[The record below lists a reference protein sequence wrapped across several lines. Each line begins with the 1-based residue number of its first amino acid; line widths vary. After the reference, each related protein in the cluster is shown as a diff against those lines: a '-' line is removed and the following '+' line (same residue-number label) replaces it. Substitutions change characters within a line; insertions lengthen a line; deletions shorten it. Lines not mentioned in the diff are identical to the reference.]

1 MNLYIGQK
9 IRSITNDLVE
19 IVDIQGQKVK
29 LLYKGKIY
37 TLNKYL
43 ISKINKKLFILDNKI
58 ENKIDNKKKINENC
72 ESCKSCK
79 NCMEMK
85 NGNCFGSSS
94 ICSDYRHSPE
104 ISKDEIDRW
113 PKIGDA
119 TYFRL
124 HKYY

>member
-1 MNLYIGQK
+1 MNLYVGQK

-37 TLNKYL
+37 VLNKYL
-43 ISKINKKLFILDNKI
+43 ISKISKELFIVDNTI
-58 ENKIDNKKKINENC
+58 ENKKNINENS
-72 ESCKSCK
+72 ERCKSCK

-119 TYFRL
+119 SYYRL
-124 HKYY
+124 HKHY